1 MSDFI
6 PPFSERTIE
15 ELVIISNSST
25 EHWQQEA
32 INLAKRELTKR
43 GVSKVE
49 EERII
54 SGFEKEDEEYI
65 RNLEI
70 WLESNKI
77 ESYKVWEMIVL
88 LLFGPIIIIK
98 PYIFS
103 SYNLFNLK
111 GDHYFLKFKQR
122 IFLFCLS
129 FILWFSFTEYSYQK
143 SEKQRLEE
151 IEKIDITEWKKKYGY
166 E

>member
-1 MSDFI
+1 MLDFI
-6 PPFSERTIE
+6 PPFSERTVE

-32 INLAKRELTKR
+32 INLAKKELIKR

-49 EERII
+49 EEKII
-54 SGFEKEDEEYI
+54 SGFKKEDEEYI

-70 WLESNKI
+70 WLENNKT
-77 ESYKVWEMIVL
+77 ESYKVWEMIVI
-88 LLFGPIIIIK
+88 LLFEPILIIK
-98 PYIFS
+98 PYFFS
-103 SYNLFNLK
+103 CYNLFNLK
-111 GDHYFLKFKQR
+111 GDNYFLKFKQR
-122 IFLFCLS
+122 IILFCLS

-143 SEKQRLEE
+143 SESKRLEE
-151 IEKIDITEWKKKYGY
+151 IEKVDITEWKKNFGY